1 MKLFAYKAHTADLAR
16 RSGKIT
22 SSCIKLYRIA
32 KMMLSMLILCCVHQ
46 MITRYSVI
54 SALGK
59 NIGHVGEFSDVYELP
74 PYCKCFYMY
83 YFWSE
88 SDKLFHEIKFH
99 ACRYKHVYQ
108 LLLYGFYSFSLR
120 FACFFSLCTLLIFC
134 SNYLLHSKHILV
146 FAPNVILTLSQHYGR
161 CIDVETTLCAY
172 RIWFDTLPIPNQ
184 QKNTFSNS
192 LFLSSK
198 LSG

>member
-146 FAPNVILTLSQHYGR
+146 FTPNVILTFVPTLWTLHRRWNNVVCVQDMVWYSPNSQSTKKY
-161 CIDVETTLCAY
+161 V
-172 RIWFDTLPIPNQ
+172 FQFSLP
-184 QKNTFSNS
+184 
-192 LFLSSK
+192 
-198 LSG
+198 